1 MKFWTTAATL
11 TLFLIACGGGGEPQT
26 NQTSGQPETDT
37 TGSAQSIQQ
46 TGSASATTTGVT
58 GGTVSAATPEDKEFV
73 VKAGMGGLY
82 EVQAG
87 NLALQKAESA
97 GVRAFAQRMVTDHGK
112 ANAELANLATAKGL
126 ALPAELEG
134 EHEHAIEHL
143 NTLSGAEFDKAY
155 MEHMRSDHQK
165 DVAEFEKA
173 STSAQDADIKAFAA
187 KTLPTLREHLQLAQT
202 TK

>member
-1 MKFWTTAATL
+1 MKHWMTASAL
-11 TLFLIACGGGGEPQT
+11 TLFLAACGGGGEPQA
-26 NQTSGQPETDT
+26 NQTTGQPETDT

-46 TGSASATTTGVT
+46 TGTASATTTGVT
-58 GGTVSAATPEDKEFV
+58 GGLVSAATPDDKTFV
-73 VKAGMGGLY
+73 AKAGMAGLY

-97 GVRAFAQRMVTDHGK
+97 GVRAFAQRMIADHGK
-112 ANAELANLATAKGL
+112 ANAELAQLATVKGL

-134 EHEHAIEHL
+134 EHEAAVEHL

-155 MEHMRSDHQK
+155 MDHMRGDHQK

-173 STSAQDADIKAFAA
+173 AASAQDADIKAFAA
-187 KTLPTLREHLQLAQT
+187 KTLPVLREHLQLAQQ